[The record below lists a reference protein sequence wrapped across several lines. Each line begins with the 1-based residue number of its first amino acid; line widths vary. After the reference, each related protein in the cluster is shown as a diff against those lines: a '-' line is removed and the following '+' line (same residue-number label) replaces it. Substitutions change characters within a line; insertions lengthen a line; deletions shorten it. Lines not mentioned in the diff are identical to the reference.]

1 MSEQPLSFEQSLQ
14 QLQTLVEEMEQAQ
27 LPLEEL
33 LNKYEAGLGLLKKCE
48 QTLNQA
54 QQKLEN
60 IHQQLD
66 DSK

>member
-1 MSEQPLSFEQSLQ
+1 MTEKPLSFEQALQ
-14 QLQTLVEEMEQAQ
+14 QLQALVEDMEQAQ

-48 QTLNQA
+48 ETLNQA
-54 QQKLEN
+54 QQKLET

-66 DSK
+66 PK